1 MNGKYRG
8 RGFGQGRFQS
18 WKSGRGGGGLSGKWR
33 GREHRPD
40 LNKATGKHPG
50 KRGQQFKFFFS
61 SMKESVHAC
70 CEKQFNSNLSVFY
83 LMLPLKVTFGN

>member
-18 WKSGRGGGGLSGKWR
+18 WKSGRGGGGFSGKWR
-33 GREHRPD
+33 EREHRPD

-50 KRGQQFKFFFS
+50 RRGQ
-61 SMKESVHAC
+61 
-70 CEKQFNSNLSVFY
+70 
-83 LMLPLKVTFGN
+83 P